1 VASGRS
7 DRTGVKHL
15 AVLASGNGTNLQAI
29 MDAIEAGRLPQ
40 VRISVVVS
48 NRKAAYA
55 LKRAE
60 AHGIPT
66 LYHPLRPYRQAGRSR
81 EEYDADLARM
91 LGHYPVDLVVMA
103 GWMHVFTMTF
113 LKHYSGRVLNI
124 HPALPGAFPG
134 THAIERAYEAFQRG
148 EITHT
153 GVMVHRVPDEGVDE
167 GPVVLQ
173 ERVPIYPNDTLAD
186 LEARIHAVEH
196 ALYVRAIAL
205 ALG

>member
-29 MDAIEAGRLPQ
+29 IDAIEAGRLPQ

-81 EEYDADLARM
+81 EEYDADLAAM
-91 LGHYPVDLVVMA
+91 LSRYPVDLVVLA
-103 GWMHVFTMTF
+103 GWMHIFTMGF
-113 LKHYSGRVLNI
+113 LRHYSGRVLNI